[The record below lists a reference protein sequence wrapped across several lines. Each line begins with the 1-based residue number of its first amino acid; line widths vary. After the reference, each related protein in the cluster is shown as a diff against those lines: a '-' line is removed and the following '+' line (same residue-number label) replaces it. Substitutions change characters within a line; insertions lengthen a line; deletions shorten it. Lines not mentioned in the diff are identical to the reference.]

1 MDLAH
6 ERYEELERAILA
18 AHPNAD
24 VASIRAAFEYANK
37 HHGPQL
43 RKSGEPYIIHPIA
56 VAEII
61 NELDL
66 DRDLDSDLF

>member
-24 VASIRAAFEYANK
+24 VASIRAAFEYAN
-37 HHGPQL
+37 
-43 RKSGEPYIIHPIA
+43 
-56 VAEII
+56 
-61 NELDL
+61 ELSTPSPW
-66 DRDLDSDLF
+66 RRSSMSWTWTGIP

>member
-18 AHPNAD
+18 AHPHAD
-24 VASIRAAFEYANK
+24 AARIRAAFEYANE

-43 RKSGEPYIIHPIA
+43 RKSGGPISSTPSPW
-56 VAEII
+56 
-61 NELDL
+61 
-66 DRDLDSDLF
+66 RRSSMS